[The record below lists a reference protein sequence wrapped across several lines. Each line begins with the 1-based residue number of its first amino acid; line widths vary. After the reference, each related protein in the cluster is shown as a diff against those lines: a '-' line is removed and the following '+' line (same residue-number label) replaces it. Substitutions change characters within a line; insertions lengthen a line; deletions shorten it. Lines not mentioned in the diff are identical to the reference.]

1 MNSIEKSNL
10 KFDIPSHTEIKI
22 SLTLITFRQGTTG
35 YKLNF
40 TNFSVGELPNAYSML
55 TPFSILFESGKFS
68 YILPYKLVYLSM
80 VKNVLPHLKNIE
92 HAQKT

>member
-1 MNSIEKSNL
+1 M
-10 KFDIPSHTEIKI
+10 PTH
-22 SLTLITFRQGTTG
+22 
-35 YKLNF
+35 
-40 TNFSVGELPNAYSML
+40 AYSML